1 VSHLLQQK
9 NCNFAIY
16 QSLPDITS
24 SYQAISAVSRL
35 IPPTSMYPGQYQR
48 YFTNKSQND
57 SSVKLFIAILTI
69 KVAVFQYPNHSPQLD
84 EFAFIHISI
93 QQRAPSAL
101 NVPSI
106 RGKNSSASVL
116 VAEMLLKFHITNSV
130 CQPTKIQN
138 SQPVRTTEKA
148 QELPVRLHPISNCQ
162 YFNQK
167 YYF

>member
-1 VSHLLQQK
+1 MALSTLKVE
-9 NCNFAIY
+9 
-16 QSLPDITS
+16 
-24 SYQAISAVSRL
+24 
-35 IPPTSMYPGQYQR
+35 
-48 YFTNKSQND
+48 
-57 SSVKLFIAILTI
+57 SV
-69 KVAVFQYPNHSPQLD
+69 
-84 EFAFIHISI
+84 
-93 QQRAPSAL
+93 
-101 NVPSI
+101 
-106 RGKNSSASVL
+106 RGKNSSASIL